1 MISVTVGSNV
11 CKSCALSTGNKWHCG
26 QIQQGTMN
34 LFIMEMGWGEGI
46 LFLDRIALPYL
57 THLMFVQFI
66 ILCHMLF

>member
-1 MISVTVGSNV
+1 MSLLGAMSVNHVLCQQETDGIAA
-11 CKSCALSTGNKWHCG
+11 KFNKE
-26 QIQQGTMN
+26 GTMN

-66 ILCHMLF
+66 ILCDMLF